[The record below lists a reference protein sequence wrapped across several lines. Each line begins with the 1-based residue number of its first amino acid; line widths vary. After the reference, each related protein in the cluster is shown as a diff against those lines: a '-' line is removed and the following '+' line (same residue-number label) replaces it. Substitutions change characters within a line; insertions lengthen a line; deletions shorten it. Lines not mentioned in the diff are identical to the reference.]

1 MGKEI
6 SIFCI
11 IMEKQL
17 ASAFNIFQ
25 ISGRDTKTDLYY
37 EFHREFQP
45 AAKECNENKDDFSH
59 GRCPV

>member
-6 SIFCI
+6 SIFYI

-17 ASAFNIFQ
+17 ASAFALLQ

-45 AAKECNENKDDFSH
+45 AAKEGNESKDDFPH
-59 GRCPV
+59 RRCPV

>member
-1 MGKEI
+1 
-6 SIFCI
+6 
-11 IMEKQL
+11 MEKQL

-45 AAKECNENKDDFSH
+45 AAKEGNENKDDFSH